1 MIKFQELMRTHPS
14 NNKATSE
21 EFLIVRLIPN
31 IFTTVGM
38 CIGLTGIRFAIELDW
53 ESAVICV
60 LVAAFFD
67 LVDGLTATDAKSY
80 FQDGCRTR

>member
-1 MIKFQELMRTHPS
+1 MRTHPGKDKV
-14 NNKATSE
+14 NSE

-38 CIGLTGIRFAIELDW
+38 CIGLTGIRFAIESDW

-60 LVAAFFD
+60 LVAAFSIW
-67 LVDGLTATDAKSY
+67 LMV
-80 FQDGCRTR
+80 